1 MAYKI
6 LIVDDD
12 IETLNFL
19 RLLLNREGYEVI
31 EAQNGSQALSLAQA
45 ASPNLIVL
53 DIMMPDID
61 GLQVTRDLRSRPATA
76 HIPILI
82 FTAKNQLEDK
92 VAGYEAGVD
101 LYLAKPIH
109 PLELQANIRTIL
121 KSADRPKTGPL
132 PSEKGRVVGVVAA
145 KGGLG
150 VSTVTL
156 NLAIS
161 YKKATNARAI
171 AAEMKPGEGSWGIEL
186 GLDNKS
192 GLARLLEMGVPDIN
206 SRAVS
211 EVLVPTQYG
220 VPILLASNDPKKGL
234 LAASAQ
240 QYRAIIEQLAS
251 LAEMTMLDIGTSFH
265 PSFDAI
271 LENCSE
277 LVLVI
282 DPQPLCIKQT
292 RTLLDYLKPL
302 GFGPIKPISI
312 VMVNRARLDMSMS
325 MSQIEEMLGMN
336 VTVGIPPSGEQAF
349 FSMTKNVPLSLV
361 QPDGILAQQFLQLA
375 RQLASRVRK

>member
-12 IETLNFL
+12 VETLNFL
-19 RLLLNREGYEVI
+19 RVLLTREGYEVV
-31 EAQNGSQALSLAQA
+31 EAHNGTQALSLAQTA
-45 ASPNLIVL
+45 IPNLIVL

-61 GLQVTRDLRSRPATA
+61 GLQVTRNLRSKSITA

-132 PSEKGRVVGVVAA
+132 PSEKGRVLGVVAA

-150 VSTVTL
+150 VSTVAL

-171 AAEMKPGEGSWGIEL
+171 AAELKPGEGTWGLEL
-186 GLDNKS
+186 GLDNKT
-192 GLARLLEMGVPDIN
+192 GLTKLLEMGVPEIN

-211 EVLVPTQYG
+211 EVLIPTQYG
-220 VPILLASNDPKKGL
+220 VPILLATNEPKAGM
-234 LAASAQ
+234 LAANSQ
-240 QYRAIIEQLAS
+240 QYRAIIEQLS
-251 LAEMTMLDIGTSFH
+251 CLAELTILDIGTSFH
-265 PSFDAI
+265 PAFDVI
-271 LENCSE
+271 LEYCNE
-277 LVLVI
+277 LVVVI
-282 DPQPLCIKQT
+282 DPQPLCIKQS
-292 RTLLDYLKPL
+292 RVLLDHIKPA

-312 VMVNRARLDMSMS
+312 VMVNRARADMSMS
-325 MSQIEEMLGMN
+325 MSQIEEVLGTN
-336 VTVGIPPSGEQAF
+336 VVVGIPPSGEQAY

-361 QPDGILAQQFLQLA
+361 QPEGILAQQFLQLA
-375 RQLASRVRK
+375 RQIATRVRR

>member
-1 MAYKI
+1 
-6 LIVDDD
+6 L
-12 IETLNFL
+12 
-19 RLLLNREGYEVI
+19 
-31 EAQNGSQALSLAQA
+31 
-45 ASPNLIVL
+45 
-53 DIMMPDID
+53 
-61 GLQVTRDLRSRPATA
+61 PA
-76 HIPILI
+76 
-82 FTAKNQLEDK
+82 D
-92 VAGYEAGVD
+92 
-101 LYLAKPIH
+101 
-109 PLELQANIRTIL
+109 
-121 KSADRPKTGPL
+121 
-132 PSEKGRVVGVVAA
+132 KGRVVGVVAA

-186 GLDNKS
+186 GLETKS
-192 GLARLLEMGVPDIN
+192 SLSKLLEMGVPEIT

-211 EVLVPTQYG
+211 EMLVPTQYG
-220 VPILLASNDPKKGL
+220 VPILLASNDPKMGVL
-234 LAASAQ
+234 GANAQ
-240 QYRAIIEQLAS
+240 QYRAIIEQLAN
-251 LAEMTMLDIGTSFH
+251 LAEMTLLDIGTSFH

-271 LENCSE
+271 IENCNE
-277 LVLVI
+277 MIMVI

-292 RTLLDYLKPL
+292 RTLLNYIKPL

-312 VMVNRARLDMSMS
+312 VMVNRARADMSMS
-325 MSQIEEMLGMN
+325 MSQIEEVLGTN
-336 VTVGIPPSGEQAF
+336 VAVGIPPSGEQAY

>member
-12 IETLNFL
+12 VETLNFL
-19 RLLLNREGYEVI
+19 RVLLNREGYEVV
-31 EAQNGSQALSLAQA
+31 EAQNGTEALNLAQSTA
-45 ASPNLIVL
+45 PNLIVL

-61 GLQVTRDLRSRPATA
+61 GLQVTRELRSKPLTA

-150 VSTVTL
+150 VSTVAL
-156 NLAIS
+156 NMAIS

-171 AAEMKPGEGSWGIEL
+171 AAELKPGEGTWGIEL
-186 GLDNKS
+186 GLENKT
-192 GLARLLEMGVPDIN
+192 GLTKLLEMGVPDITA
-206 SRAVS
+206 RAIS

-220 VPILLASNDPKKGL
+220 VPILLATNEPRAGL
-234 LAASAQ
+234 LAANTQ
-240 QYRAIIEQLAS
+240 QYRAIIEQMAS
-251 LAEMTMLDIGTSFH
+251 LAEMTILDIGTSFH

-271 LENCSE
+271 IENCNE

-292 RTLLDYLKPL
+292 RVLLDYLKPY
-302 GFGPIKPISI
+302 GFGPIKSISI
-312 VMVNRARLDMSMS
+312 VMVNRSRADMSMS
-325 MSQIEEMLGMN
+325 MSQIEEVLGMN
-336 VTVGIPPSGEQAF
+336 VAVGIPPSGEQAY
-349 FSMTKNVPLSLV
+349 FSMTKNMPLALV
-361 QPDGILAQQFLQLA
+361 QPDGILAQQFLQMA
-375 RQLASRVRK
+375 RQLASRVRR

>member
-19 RLLLNREGYEVI
+19 RVLLTREGYEVI
-31 EAQNGSQALSLAQA
+31 EAHNGGEALNNAQA
-45 ASPNLIVL
+45 TVPNLIIL

-61 GLQVTRDLRSRPATA
+61 GLQVTRQLRSKPLTA
-76 HIPILI
+76 HIPIMI
-82 FTAKNQLEDK
+82 FTAKNLLEDK

-121 KSADRPKTGPL
+121 KSVDRPKTGPL
-132 PSEKGRVVGVVAA
+132 PAEKGRVVGVIAA

-150 VSTVTL
+150 VSTVAL

-171 AAEMKPGEGSWGIEL
+171 AAELKPGEGTWGVEL

-192 GLARLLEMGVPDIN
+192 GLTKLLGLGVPDIN
-206 SRAVS
+206 QRAVS
-211 EVLVPTQYG
+211 DVLIPTQYG
-220 VPILLASNDPKKGL
+220 VPILLATNDPQAGT
-234 LAASAQ
+234 LAANAQ
-240 QYRAIIEQLAS
+240 QYRAIIEQLAC
-251 LAEMTMLDIGTSFH
+251 LAELTILDIGTSFH
-265 PSFDAI
+265 PSFEAI
-271 LENCSE
+271 IENCNE
-277 LVLVI
+277 LVMVI
-282 DPQPLCIKQT
+282 DPQPLCVKQT
-292 RTLLDYLKPL
+292 RMLLDYLKPM
-302 GFGPIKPISI
+302 GFGPIKPVSI
-312 VMVNRARLDMSMS
+312 VMVNRARADMSMS
-325 MSQIEEMLGMN
+325 MSQIEEVLGLN
-336 VTVGIPPSGEQAF
+336 VVVGIPPSGEQAY
-349 FSMTKNVPLSLV
+349 FSIAKNVPLSLV

-375 RQLASRVRK
+375 RQLASRVRR

>member
-12 IETLNFL
+12 VETLNFL
-19 RLLLNREGYEVI
+19 RVLLNREGYEVV
-31 EAQNGSQALSLAQA
+31 EAHNGTQALGLAQTTV
-45 ASPNLIVL
+45 PNLIVL

-61 GLQVTRDLRSRPATA
+61 GLQVTRNLRSKPATA
-76 HIPILI
+76 NIPILI

-132 PSEKGRVVGVVAA
+132 PSEKGRVLGVVAA

-150 VSTVTL
+150 VSTVAL

-171 AAEMKPGEGSWGIEL
+171 AAELKPGEGTWGVEL
-186 GLDNKS
+186 GLENKS
-192 GLARLLEMGVPDIN
+192 GLSRLLELGVPEIN
-206 SRAVS
+206 QRAVS
-211 EVLVPTQYG
+211 DVLIPTQYG
-220 VPILLASNDPKKGL
+220 VPILLATNEPKAGI
-234 LAASAQ
+234 LAANSQ
-240 QYRAIIEQLAS
+240 QFRALIEQLS
-251 LAEMTMLDIGTSFH
+251 CLAELTILDIGTSFH
-265 PSFDAI
+265 PAFEAI
-271 LENCSE
+271 LENCNE
-277 LVLVI
+277 LVVVI

-292 RTLLDYLKPL
+292 RVLLDHLKPA
-302 GFGPIKPISI
+302 GFGPIKPVSI
-312 VMVNRARLDMSMS
+312 VMVNRARADMSMS
-325 MSQIEEMLGMN
+325 MSQIEELLGLS
-336 VTVGIPPSGEQAF
+336 VAVGIPPSGEQAY

-375 RQLASRVRK
+375 RQIATRVRR

>member
-12 IETLNFL
+12 VDTLKFL
-19 RLLLNREGYEVI
+19 RVLLTREGYEVV
-31 EAQNGSQALSLAQA
+31 EAVNGTEALNLAQ
-45 ASPNLIVL
+45 SIVPNLIVL

-61 GLQVTRDLRSRPATA
+61 GLQVTRELRSKPLTA

-132 PSEKGRVVGVVAA
+132 PAEKGRVIGVVAA

-150 VSTVTL
+150 VSTVAL

-171 AAEMKPGEGSWGIEL
+171 AAELKPGEGSWGIEL
-186 GLDNKS
+186 GLDNKT
-192 GLARLLEMGVPDIN
+192 GLSKLLSLGVPEIT
-206 SRAVS
+206 SRAIS

-220 VPILLASNDPKKGL
+220 VPILLATNDPRAGVL
-234 LAASAQ
+234 GANAQ
-240 QYRAIIEQLAS
+240 QYRAIIDQLAA
-251 LAEMTMLDIGTSFH
+251 LAEMTFLDIGTSFH

-271 LENCSE
+271 VENCNE

-282 DPQPLCIKQT
+282 DPQPLCINQS
-292 RTLLDYLKPL
+292 RTLLDYLKPQ
-302 GFGPIKPISI
+302 GFGTIKPISI
-312 VMVNRARLDMSMS
+312 VMVNRARADMSMS
-325 MSQIEEMLGMN
+325 MSQIEEVLGMN
-336 VTVGIPPSGEQAF
+336 VMIGIPPSGEQAYY
-349 FSMTKNVPLSLV
+349 SATKNVPLSLV
-361 QPDGILAQQFLQLA
+361 QPEGILAQQFLQLA
-375 RQLASRVRK
+375 RQLASRVRR